1 MNLLENRFGLKAA
14 GTDVRTETVAGI
26 TTFATMAYILILNPK
41 FMGMAGMD
49 PVGVLITTAL
59 ISGLVTI
66 AMGIISNLPFA
77 LAPGIGSCVMIATA
91 IVIPGLASW
100 QTALGMV
107 LISGILFLLLS
118 LFRLRE
124 QIVMLIPKN
133 IKIGISAGL
142 GVFIIRTALIN
153 AGLFTEGFKGFGDF
167 SQPQVRL
174 AAIGLVLALLFSF
187 LRVKVGEKTYQIRGA
202 LLLSIILTTVI
213 GVFMGCVSL
222 PESIF
227 TSGALSSAKNVCFKA
242 DLFGALRLE
251 YISLIFAF
259 FISDFFG
266 TLATALGLAGKV
278 GMMDED
284 GNFPSIG
291 KVFLVDAVGTVVGAF
306 TGLAV
311 VTTYVESASGV
322 ESGGRTGLTSVVTGI
337 MFLLCIAF
345 APVFLMIPDAATA
358 PVLIM
363 IGISMMQG
371 LQNVD
376 FSDCEWPPVA
386 VMMIAMLFY
395 GISQGIAIGLFS
407 YCVIKLAY
415 GLFTDDR
422 SENALPSLPTVILT
436 VLACCQFVL

>member
-1 MNLLENRFGLKAA
+1 MNLLEKRFKLADA
-14 GTDVRTETVAGI
+14 GTSVRTEIVAGV
-26 TTFATMAYILILNPK
+26 TTFATMAYILVLNPQ

-59 ISGLVTI
+59 ISGLITI
-66 AMGIISNLPFA
+66 LMGVATNLPFA

-91 IVIPGLASW
+91 IVLPGLASW

-107 LISGILFLLLS
+107 LISGIVFLLLS
-118 LFRLRE
+118 LFRIRE
-124 QIVMLIPKN
+124 QIVALIPKN

-142 GVFIIRTALIN
+142 GVFIIRTALVN
-153 AGLFTEGFKGFGDF
+153 AGLITSNFKGFGDLT
-167 SQPQVRL
+167 QPSVQL
-174 AAIGLVLALLFSF
+174 AAIGVGITLLLSF
-187 LRVKVGEKTYQIRGA
+187 FRITINGKTYRLRGA
-202 LLLSIILTTVI
+202 LLLSIVLTTVI
-213 GVFMGCVSL
+213 GIFMGCVAL

-227 TSGALSSAKNVCFKA
+227 TSGAVSSIKNVCFKA
-242 DLFGALRLE
+242 DFFGAFRLE

-266 TLATALGLAGKV
+266 TLATALGLAGKIN
-278 GMMDED
+278 MLDED
-284 GNFPSIG
+284 GNFPAIG
-291 KVFLVDAVGTVVGAF
+291 KVFLVDAIGTVIGAF

-322 ESGGRTGLTSVVTGI
+322 ESGGRTGLSAIVTGV

-345 APVFLMIPDAATA
+345 APLFLMIPDAATA

-371 LQNVD
+371 LKNVD
-376 FSDCEWPPVA
+376 FSDREWPPVA
-386 VMMIAMLFY
+386 IMLMAMLFY
-395 GISQGIAIGLFS
+395 GISQGIAIGLLS
-407 YCVIKLAY
+407 YCVIKLAWA
-415 GLFTDDR
+415 LFTNER
-422 SENALPSLPTVILT
+422 SKDALPSWPTVVLT

>member
-1 MNLLENRFGLKAA
+1 MELLEKRFGLKNA
-14 GTDVRTETVAGI
+14 GTNVRTEVVAGI

-59 ISGLVTI
+59 VSGLVTI
-66 AMGIISNLPFA
+66 LMGAAANLPFA
-77 LAPGIGSCVMIATA
+77 LAPGIGSCVMIATG
-91 IVIPGLASW
+91 IVLQGLASW

-107 LISGILFLLLS
+107 LISGTIFLLLS

-124 QIVMLIPKN
+124 QIVVMIPKN

-142 GVFIIRTALIN
+142 GVFIIRTALVN
-153 AGLFTEGFKGFGDF
+153 AGLITDGFKGFGDF

-174 AAIGLVLALLFSF
+174 AAIGLGIALLLSF
-187 LRVKVGEKTYQIRGA
+187 FRFQFHGKVCQVRGA
-202 LLLSIILTTVI
+202 LLISIILTTLI
-213 GVFMGCVSL
+213 GVWMGCVEL
-222 PESIF
+222 PESLF
-227 TSGALSSAKNVCFKA
+227 TSGAISSARNVCFKV
-242 DLFGALRLE
+242 DLLGALRLE

-266 TLATALGLAGKV
+266 TLATALGLAGKI
-278 GMMDED
+278 GMMDEN
-284 GNFPSIG
+284 GNFPAIG
-291 KVFLVDAVGTVVGAF
+291 KVFLVDAIGTVIGAF

-322 ESGGRTGLTSVVTGI
+322 ESGGRTGLTAVVTGI

-371 LQNVD
+371 LRNVD
-376 FSDCEWPPVA
+376 FSDQEWPPVA
-386 VMMIAMLFY
+386 VMVIAMLFY
-395 GISQGIAIGLFS
+395 GISQGIAIGLLA
-407 YCVIKLAY
+407 YCIIKLAWA
-415 GLFTDDR
+415 LFAGQR
-422 SENALPSLPTVILT
+422 GEGALPSWPTVILT
-436 VLACCQFVL
+436 VLACCQFIL

>member
-1 MNLLENRFGLKAA
+1 MELLEKRFGLKNA
-14 GTDVRTETVAGI
+14 GTNVRTEVIAGI

-59 ISGLVTI
+59 VSGLVTI
-66 AMGIISNLPFA
+66 LMGAAANLPFA
-77 LAPGIGSCVMIATA
+77 LAPGIGSCVMIATG
-91 IVIPGLASW
+91 IVLPGLASW

-107 LISGILFLLLS
+107 LISGTIFLLLS

-124 QIVMLIPKN
+124 QIVVMIPKN

-142 GVFIIRTALIN
+142 GVFIIRTALVN
-153 AGLFTEGFKGFGDF
+153 AGLITDGFKGFGDF

-174 AAIGLVLALLFSF
+174 AAIGLGIALLLSF
-187 LRVKVGEKTYQIRGA
+187 FRFQFHGKVCQVRGA
-202 LLLSIILTTVI
+202 LLISIILTTLI
-213 GVFMGCVSL
+213 GVWMGCVEL
-222 PESIF
+222 PESLF
-227 TSGALSSAKNVCFKA
+227 TSGAISSVRNVCFKV
-242 DLFGALRLE
+242 DLLGALRLE

-266 TLATALGLAGKV
+266 TLATALGLAGKI
-278 GMMDED
+278 GMMDEN
-284 GNFPSIG
+284 GNFPAIG
-291 KVFLVDAVGTVVGAF
+291 KVFLVDAIGTVIGAF

-322 ESGGRTGLTSVVTGI
+322 ESGGRTGLTAVVTGI

-371 LQNVD
+371 LRNVD
-376 FSDCEWPPVA
+376 FSDQEWPPVA
-386 VMMIAMLFY
+386 VMVIAMLFY
-395 GISQGIAIGLFS
+395 GISQGIAIGLLA
-407 YCVIKLAY
+407 YCIIKLAWA
-415 GLFTDDR
+415 LFAGQR
-422 SENALPSLPTVILT
+422 GEGALPSWPTVILT
-436 VLACCQFVL
+436 VLACCQFIL

>member
-1 MNLLENRFGLKAA
+1 MELLEKRFGLKNA
-14 GTDVRTETVAGI
+14 GTNVRTEVIAGI

-59 ISGLVTI
+59 VSGLVTI
-66 AMGIISNLPFA
+66 LMGVAANLPFA
-77 LAPGIGSCVMIATA
+77 LAPGIGSCVMIATG
-91 IVIPGLASW
+91 IVLQGLASW

-107 LISGILFLLLS
+107 LISGMIFLLLS

-124 QIVMLIPKN
+124 QIVVMIPKN

-142 GVFIIRTALIN
+142 GVFIIRTALVN
-153 AGLFTEGFKGFGDF
+153 AGLITDGFKGFGDF

-174 AAIGLVLALLFSF
+174 AAIGLGIALLLSF
-187 LRVKVGEKTYQIRGA
+187 FRFQFHGKVCQVRGA
-202 LLLSIILTTVI
+202 LLISIILTTLI
-213 GVFMGCVSL
+213 GVWMGCVEL
-222 PESIF
+222 PESLF
-227 TSGALSSAKNVCFKA
+227 TSGAISSARNVCFKV
-242 DLFGALRLE
+242 DLLGALRLE

-266 TLATALGLAGKV
+266 TLATALGLAGKI
-278 GMMDED
+278 GMMDEN
-284 GNFPSIG
+284 GNFPAIG
-291 KVFLVDAVGTVVGAF
+291 KVFLVDAIGTVIGAF

-322 ESGGRTGLTSVVTGI
+322 ESGGRTGLTAVVTGI

-371 LQNVD
+371 LRNVD
-376 FSDCEWPPVA
+376 FSDQEWPPVA
-386 VMMIAMLFY
+386 VMVIAMLFY
-395 GISQGIAIGLFS
+395 GISQGIAIGLLA
-407 YCVIKLAY
+407 YCIIKLAWA
-415 GLFTDDR
+415 LFAGQR
-422 SENALPSLPTVILT
+422 GEGALPSWPTVILT
-436 VLACCQFVL
+436 VLACCQFIL